1 MSLIGGNFSPFRLPA
16 DGVPFFCPA
25 YAHETGDV
33 LKVSYVN
40 STKVANYNA
49 TAGGTIAP
57 YERYYDTA
65 SATDCTQNSNCPTA
79 TNGIP
84 CEFWIGTDASTVSPQ
99 YTLVA
104 GQVNT
109 APQAFTAG
117 ANVNFAVCHQRGFKN
132 VAARRSWHG
141 VFGWLSA
148 DLTNTSCATG
158 LEACNATGDWDSGI
172 SVFRPYVATPDQTK
186 YLELT
191 VDITYASTNTGQ
203 LNSNSVS
210 ASASG
215 TNTVNAQSGEVTTT
229 LETTEVDTTTPTG
242 GSASTTAN
250 IAHGKKTDYTT
261 TPPTIT
267 YGNATVVDFLVGSDP
282 HGGNNPFIGASLE
295 GEINSFNENICQ
307 QIHDANPE
315 LVSSTLLPAVT
326 DHNNYTQSTGTIVYN
341 LGAYTE
347 TKTMTVGWSRTNT
360 VSSSVYSFYFQSST
374 VYSTIP
380 ADQENETLTV
390 SGTMTLG
397 TPNTAAALYADIVAL
412 LATWPLNDDALYPWR
427 TDGTTNMAPKVSRLE
442 WEAEMS
448 PLTYGVA
455 CSLLVPDYTNPI
467 ADASGNAA
475 FSADWVGTWGMRA
488 WFDPNIYAWRFPA
501 GQSNLTAAATGLVK
515 LFDGSVQGAPNPAG
529 YQGYFRFDALD
540 MRACCESNDLGTAIT
555 WYTYGYGQS
564 LPAELP
570 ANATQWTNWFEIINK
585 PQFGA
590 LLAYEDTGTISS
602 GTSAGTSCE
611 YNGSAD
617 AAFWAV
623 KWAEI
628 GETYE
633 SINFARPGGA
643 DKFLLD
649 ETEVYCFASKSGSVV
664 TLTAMDGTDP
674 GSLPFTTSDIVGG
687 ACVGGFFAVSAVSGA
702 TVTLGAQKF
711 SVPSDWTTPSGDQ
724 ATAFGRLRFPTAP
737 SLLGRI
743 AIIAVADAGGHA
755 AFASG
760 WTPTYQFT
768 TAQTNFGLAWTSGSY
783 TANETVDLYDV
794 SMTLLASNVTAHRI
808 SDTQF
813 TVGTSYPTAFFVM
826 IHGAPAY
833 QYCDDYPKGDFVYL
847 EWLYDWRT
855 NQEIS
860 RLSGVT
866 DCGGH
871 TPPSGSPTTANSGYA
886 SFTETADALPIIKC
900 HPRVACFSPNGEIWP
915 NGKTYAFPA
924 TFALDANYGSKWQ
937 AQVAWSITDPL
948 WQSPHTPCGLNTPGS
963 ITTTAWTMDSSAACP
978 DNVHGTVE
986 YYPLPPMVEARA
998 TVPSGFPALP
1008 TGITIGFNAPGSST
1022 DATNPPTP
1030 PGYSSASGAPSS
1042 VLTPWILAENL
1053 CGSITANCRFE
1064 YQNWFVG
1071 CPTTSL

>member
-1 MSLIGGNFSPFRLPA
+1 MSLIGGNFSPYRLPA
-16 DGVPFFCPA
+16 DGIPFFCAA

-33 LKVSYVN
+33 LKLSYVN
-40 STKVANYNA
+40 STKVANYNG
-49 TAGGTIAP
+49 TVGGTIPP
-57 YERYYDTA
+57 YERYDDTSSS
-65 SATDCTQNSNCPTA
+65 SACDGNSNCPTA

-84 CEFWIGTDASTVSPQ
+84 CEFWIGTDASATSPQ

-109 APQAFTAG
+109 APQVFTAG
-117 ANVNFAVCHQRGFKN
+117 ANVNFAVCHKRGFKN

-158 LEACNATGDWDSGI
+158 AEACNSSGDWDSGI

-186 YLELT
+186 YLTLT
-191 VDITYASTNTGQ
+191 PSITFDSTTVSQ
-203 LNSNSVS
+203 SSTDTVHSVV
-210 ASASG
+210 SG
-215 TNTVNAQSGEVTTT
+215 ATTVNAQSGEVTTT

-242 GSASTTAN
+242 GSASTTKN
-250 IAHGKKTDYTT
+250 IAHGYDSVAG
-261 TPPTIT
+261 T
-267 YGNATVVDFLVGSDP
+267 YGNATSVDYFVGSDP
-282 HGGNNPFIGASLE
+282 HGGNNPYIGSSLE
-295 GEINSFNENICQ
+295 GAINSFNENICQ

-315 LVSSTLLPAVT
+315 LVSYTLLPAVT

-341 LGAYTE
+341 LGTYTE

-360 VSSSVYSFYFQSST
+360 VYSFYFQYST

-380 ADQENETLTV
+380 VDQDNETVTC
-390 SGTMTLG
+390 SGTMTLSD
-397 TPNTAAALYADIVAL
+397 PNTAAALYADIVAL
-412 LATWPLNDDALYPWR
+412 LANWPLNDDALYPWR

-442 WEAEMS
+442 WQAEMS

-455 CSLLVPDYTNPI
+455 CSLLVPDYTDPI
-467 ADASGNAA
+467 ADSSGHAA

-501 GQSNLTAAATGLVK
+501 GQTNLTAAATGLVK

-540 MRACCESNDLGTAIT
+540 MRACCESNDLGTAIV

-564 LPAELP
+564 LPANLP

-590 LLAYEDTGTISS
+590 LLAYLDAGTISS

-633 SINFARPGGA
+633 SINFARPGGY

-649 ETEVYCFASKSGSVV
+649 ETAVYCFASKSGGVV
-664 TLTAMDGTDP
+664 TLTAVDGTTP
-674 GSLPFTTSDIVGG
+674 ATLPFTTSDIVGG
-687 ACVGGFFAVSAVSGA
+687 ACIGGFFAVASVSGA
-702 TVTLGAQKF
+702 TMTLGAQKF
-711 SVPSDWTTPSGDQ
+711 SVPSDWTMPSGDQ
-724 ATAFGRLRFPTAP
+724 TTAFGRLRFPTAP

-743 AIIAVADAGGHA
+743 AITAVADAGSHA
-755 AFASG
+755 PFSTG

-768 TAQTNFGLAWTSGSY
+768 AAQTNFGLAWSSGAA
-783 TANETVDLYDV
+783 TLHETVDIYDQT
-794 SMTLLASNVTAHRI
+794 MTLLASGVTATRI
-808 SDTQF
+808 SDTKF
-813 TVGTSYPTAFFVM
+813 TVGTSYATAFFVM

-855 NQEIS
+855 NGEIG

-871 TPPSGSPTTANSGYA
+871 TPPSGSPTTTNNGYA

-900 HPRVACFSPNGEIWP
+900 HPRVACSSPNGETWP
-915 NGKTYAFPA
+915 NGKTYAFPT
-924 TFALDANYGSKWQ
+924 TFSLDALYGSKWQ
-937 AQVAWSITDPL
+937 AQVVWSITDPL
-948 WQSPHTPCGLNTPGS
+948 WQSPHTPCGLNTPES
-963 ITTTAWTMDSSAACP
+963 DPAIAWTMDGSAACP
-978 DNVHGTVE
+978 ADNDATH
-986 YYPLPPMVEARA
+986 YYALAPMVEARA

-1008 TGITIGFNAPGSST
+1008 AGITIGFNAPGSST
-1022 DATNPPTP
+1022 DGANPPMP
-1030 PGYSSASGAPSS
+1030 PGYDSATGTPSS

-1053 CGSITANCRFE
+1053 CASIAANCRFS

-1071 CPTTSL
+1071 CPTT